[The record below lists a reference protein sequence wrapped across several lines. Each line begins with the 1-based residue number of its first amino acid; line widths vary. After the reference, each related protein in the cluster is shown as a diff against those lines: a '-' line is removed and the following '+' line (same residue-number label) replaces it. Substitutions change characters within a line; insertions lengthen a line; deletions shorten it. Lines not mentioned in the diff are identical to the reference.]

1 MLSRDLRMQAMTLA
15 TQLPDDEMTARRV
28 HALLGELIDQWIFN
42 DAAGQSPLVLP
53 SSCGNLSSASDSDLV
68 IPSVFPK

>member
-1 MLSRDLRMQAMTLA
+1 MLVRDLKMQAMALA

-42 DAAGQSPLVLP
+42 EAAGQSSVLLPGAAANRSSSLDSDRVMPSVLP
-53 SSCGNLSSASDSDLV
+53 R
-68 IPSVFPK
+68 